1 MKCLKCD
8 AQVDS
13 LRCINIG
20 MKNVLVELVVHLNYN
35 CMVMGP
41 NLGLNKIFFLFVKT

>member
-8 AQVDS
+8 AQVDN

-20 MKNVLVELVVHLNYN
+20 MKNVLVGLVMHLNCNYV
-35 CMVMGP
+35 VMGS
-41 NLGLNKIFFLFVKT
+41 NLGLNKMIFLFVKT